1 MFPIDLAA
9 TLSGAT
15 ISQLSNWRR
24 SDLLRPE
31 VSGNPVL
38 YSFRDIMALRTL
50 SKLRSR
56 VPLQRIRKAFA
67 ALSEFDLTEHP
78 SAYSLVTD
86 DSSIFIV
93 HDDGEATDLVI
104 NKGQSIIT
112 GLTDIFAPFVNLRG
126 REVPDLVNPRPR
138 LSLSE
143 KMLGGFPAI
152 KGTAVPYDRVTTL
165 LRDGS
170 VPMQYI
176 SHFYPSVSP
185 ADAEDAIDFEAEVVS
200 MKRGAV
206 A

>member
-15 ISQLSNWRR
+15 IGQLSNWRR
-24 SDLLRPE
+24 SNLLRPE
-31 VSGNPVL
+31 ISNRPVM
-38 YSFRDIMALRTL
+38 YSFRDIMALRTV
-50 SKLRSR
+50 SKLRSQ

-67 ALSEFDLTEHP
+67 ALNEFDLTEHP
-78 SAYSLVTD
+78 SAYSLATD
-86 DSSIFIV
+86 RSTVFIV

-112 GLTDIFAPFVNLRG
+112 GLTDIFAPFVNMRG
-126 REVPDLVNPRPR
+126 REVPDLISPRPH

-143 KMLGGFPAI
+143 RMLGGFPAI

-165 LRDGS
+165 FKDGS
-170 VPMQYI
+170 VPIDYI
-176 SHFYPSVSP
+176 SRFYPSVTTE
-185 ADAEDAIDFEAEVVS
+185 AAKDAIDFEAEVVS
-200 MKRGAV
+200 LNSGAV